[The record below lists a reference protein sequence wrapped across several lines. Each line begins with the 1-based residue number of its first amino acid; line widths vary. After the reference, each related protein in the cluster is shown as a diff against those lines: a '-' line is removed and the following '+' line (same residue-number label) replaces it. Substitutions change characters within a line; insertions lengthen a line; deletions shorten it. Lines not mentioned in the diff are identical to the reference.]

1 MYVYVWGYRAIYP
14 RSLYEILRDKKHE
27 VPRHVPHARMKKR
40 VEREE
45 HPRKRY
51 ERQLIH
57 KCIRA
62 YIQTVNICVNAC
74 VHACTTKNHTHR
86 RRR

>member
-1 MYVYVWGYRAIYP
+1 MGLPRAIYP

-62 YIQTVNICVNAC
+62 YIQTVNIYA
-74 VHACTTKNHTHR
+74 
-86 RRR
+86 